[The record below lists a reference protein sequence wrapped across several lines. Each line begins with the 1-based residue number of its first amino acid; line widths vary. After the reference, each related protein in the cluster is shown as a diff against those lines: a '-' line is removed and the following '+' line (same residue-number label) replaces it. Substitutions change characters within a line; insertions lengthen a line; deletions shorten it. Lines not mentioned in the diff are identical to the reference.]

1 MENSNNNGKKGEK
14 KKKTQSKEQI
24 PVGTKGCRQ
33 VELDTLTRTQGEWA
47 STHLEMEAFPLAA
60 IKEKGQD
67 RHFERRKPSKKTL
80 F

>member
-33 VELDTLTRTQGEWA
+33 VELDTLTRTQGE
-47 STHLEMEAFPLAA
+47 
-60 IKEKGQD
+60 
-67 RHFERRKPSKKTL
+67 
-80 F
+80 